1 MRSSTSSP
9 RKLGETWAEH
19 GRFEATNPQ
28 KSYWRPSCRTESKCL
43 GVTAWTYLHLHIHV
57 NSVCI
62 RIIYCT
68 FTYILHV
75 YRSIPVCSM
84 SGQIILHTSPN
95 VANIYGDIPHVL
107 LGVTCPDIC
116 PIVFW
121 QNINTCYKPNRI
133 HVWYIYLHLVDLCVK
148 YTMHGSYG
156 YVHNIQNSKCKG
168 QKHTSLSLCP
178 FCIGHDCLVQ
188 GDVIWLQGW
197 FASKWCIS
205 KPGYCPSSS
214 YYHRI
219 YGCYYG
225 INILGTKLLPQ

>member
-1 MRSSTSSP
+1 M
-9 RKLGETWAEH
+9 
-19 GRFEATNPQ
+19 
-28 KSYWRPSCRTESKCL
+28 C
-43 GVTAWTYLHLHIHV
+43 TAWTYLHLHIHV

-68 FTYILHV
+68 FTYIFHV

-121 QNINTCYKPNRI
+121 PNINICYKPNRI
-133 HVWYIYLHLVDLCVK
+133 HVWYIYLHLVDLYGK

-156 YVHNIQNSKCKG
+156 YVHNIQNSITIKVRSTLLYLCV
-168 QKHTSLSLCP
+168 LSV
-178 FCIGHDCLVQ
+178 LVMIVWFKVMSFGYR
-188 GDVIWLQGW
+188 GDLLPNDVFPNLVID
-197 FASKWCIS
+197 
-205 KPGYCPSSS
+205 PSSS
-214 YYHRI
+214 HTIVYVVV
-219 YGCYYG
+219 YG
-225 INILGTKLLPQ
+225 IIRLGTTATSRVSSQGVTQIFPLNTWIISQ